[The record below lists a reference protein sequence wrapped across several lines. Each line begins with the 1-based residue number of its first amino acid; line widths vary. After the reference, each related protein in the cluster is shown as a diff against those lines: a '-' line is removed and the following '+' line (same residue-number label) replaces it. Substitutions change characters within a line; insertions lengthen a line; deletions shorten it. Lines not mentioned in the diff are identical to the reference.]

1 VARDQHG
8 QVVWAAADKIEATEK
23 LARTLADTASV
34 IIGREV
40 LRKVR
45 QQLGI

>member
-1 VARDQHG
+1 M
-8 QVVWAAADKIEATEK
+8 WAADDKIEAQAN
-23 LARTLADTASV
+23 LARTLADTSSA